1 MSVRQKTLD
10 VLDFD
15 KIKAL
20 VEKEAVSDLGREK
33 AASMS
38 PASDYQTVV
47 HQIDET
53 DEISQIYNKHRLP
66 SLSGLSKVS
75 PLIHRAKIGSMLNV
89 RELNQIKRLIQVQN
103 QYKTFYS
110 QLLEEEEAI
119 NYPILDERMTQ
130 LPILSDLYQ
139 EIKQKCDAY
148 DLFDDASYE
157 LQSIRSR
164 IHSTS
169 QRIKQNLDRV
179 VKSQSNQKKLSDSII
194 TVRNDRHV
202 IPVKAEYRQDFNGIV
217 HDQSSSGQ
225 TLYIEPSAVVEM
237 NNKISRLR
245 NDEKAEV
252 ERILT
257 ELTLEVAAEADACL
271 VAESVMGQID
281 FLTAKARYGSSIKGT
296 KPEFTEERNVYLPKA
311 FHPLLDQKTV
321 VANTIEFVDGIQTV
335 IITGPNTG
343 GKTVTLK
350 TLGLIIVM
358 AQSGLL
364 IPTLDGSKLGVF
376 DNVYCDIGDEQS
388 IEQSLSTFSS
398 HMKNIVEILK
408 HADHNSVILFDEL
421 GAGTDPSEG
430 AALAMSILDNVQ
442 KRGALVMATTHYP
455 ELKAYSYN
463 RDGVMNASV
472 EFDVNTLSPTY
483 KLLMGV
489 PGRSNAFEISSKLGL
504 NGKIIRDAKAMIGQD
519 EQEINN
525 MIASLEKNTKR
536 VDNQRIELEQLLR
549 EAQDL
554 HRQLTHKYEQYQN
567 YEKQLMDEAKTKA
580 NQRVKAATKEAE
592 EIISDLR
599 QLRDEK
605 NADVKEHE
613 LIEKR
618 KHLDEQYEAT
628 DLKQKVKKKKWD
640 EIKAGDEVK
649 VLTYGQKGEV
659 LEILDDEEAVVQ
671 MGIIKMKLPI
681 ADLEKK
687 QKTQEPQTKMV
698 SRSNRSPVKMELD
711 LRGYRYDEAVTALD
725 QYLDQAMLSN
735 YENVYIIHGKG
746 TGALQKA
753 VQQHLKR
760 HKNIASYRTG
770 TPSEGG
776 FGVTVATLK

>member
-1 MSVRQKTLD
+1 MRQKTLD
-10 VLDFD
+10 VLDFE
-15 KIKAL
+15 KIKAQ
-20 VEKEAVSDLGREK
+20 VENEAVSDLGRSK
-33 AASMS
+33 AAAMT
-38 PASDYQTVV
+38 PASDYDTVV
-47 HQIDET
+47 FQMNET
-53 DEISQIYNKHRLP
+53 DELSQIYNKHRLP
-66 SLSGLSKVS
+66 SLSGLTEVK
-75 PLIHRAKIGSMLNV
+75 PLIHRAKIGSILNV

-119 NYPILDERMTQ
+119 NYPILDERMAQ
-130 LPILSDLYQ
+130 LPILTDLYQ
-139 EIKQKCDAY
+139 EIHQKCDAY

-179 VKSQSNQKKLSDSII
+179 VKSQSNQKKLSDAII

-245 NDEKAEV
+245 NDEKVEV
-252 ERILT
+252 ERILSA
-257 ELTLEVAAEADACL
+257 LSADVAEEADACL
-271 VAESVMGQID
+271 IAESVMGQID
-281 FLTAKARYGSSIKGT
+281 FLTAKARYGQSIKGT
-296 KPEFTEERNVYLPKA
+296 KPEFTQERNVYLPKA
-311 FHPLLDQKTV
+311 FHPLLDRATV
-321 VANTIEFVDGIQTV
+321 VANTIEFAEDIQTV

-364 IPTLDGSKLGVF
+364 IPALDGSKLSVF

-408 HADHNSVILFDEL
+408 RADHNSLILFDEL

-430 AALAMSILDNVQ
+430 AALAMSILDHVQ
-442 KRGALVMATTHYP
+442 KLGSLVMATTHYP

-463 RDGVMNASV
+463 REGVMNASV

-504 NGKIIRDAKAMIGQD
+504 SGNIIREAKSLIGQD

-525 MIASLEKNTKR
+525 MIASLETNAKK
-536 VDNQRIELEQLLR
+536 VEDQRIELDQLLR
-549 EAQDL
+549 EAKQVHGDL
-554 HRQLTHKYEQYQN
+554 NKKYEQYQN
-567 YEKQLMDEAKTKA
+567 YEKQLMDDAKLKA
-580 NQRVKAATKEAE
+580 NQRVKAATKEADD
-592 EIISDLR
+592 IIKDLR
-599 QLRDEK
+599 QMRDEK
-605 NADVKEHE
+605 NAEVKEHE

-618 KHLDEQYEAT
+618 KHLDEQYEGT
-628 DLKQKVKKKKWD
+628 DIKQNVKKQKWD

-659 LEILDDEEAVVQ
+659 LEILDDDEAVVQ

-687 QKTQEPQTKMV
+687 KKTQEKPSKTI
-698 SRSNRSPVKMELD
+698 SRTNRSAVKMELD
-711 LRGYRYDEAVTALD
+711 LRGYRYEEAISALD

-753 VQQHLKR
+753 VQQHLKK
-760 HKNIASYRTG
+760 HKNVASFRTG

-776 FGVTVATLK
+776 FGVTVAELK